1 MWNLTLYAAVPA
13 WPLRLETARHQLATA
28 LLHASA
34 LLLHAA
40 VRLQQR
46 PQPSVSPRPDVL
58 EYHAEAG
65 APEGALYADGRLV
78 GWLDGVPRL

>member
-1 MWNLTLYAAVPA
+1 MWNLSLHAAVPA
-13 WPLRLETARHQLATA
+13 WPVRLETARHQLVAA

-46 PQPSVSPRPDVL
+46 PQPSVAPRPDVL

-78 GWLDGVPRL
+78 GWLEGVPRL